1 MTDRIIGEVTG
12 ATGYRGLISVL
23 RSWVCELD
31 TSYESI
37 DELAGWEGRY
47 VSKLLAPSAI
57 KGLGRTSMGA
67 ILGALGLKLH
77 VVVDEPALEKIRR
90 RLVQSRWPKKR
101 REATAMRRALTRQ
114 TPVNPSRTQFKG
126 NRAWALDMH
135 AKAMA
140 ATTPEFRRA
149 RASLAAKAA
158 NEKRRRLREAAAEAR
173 V

>member
-1 MTDRIIGEVTG
+1 VTG
-12 ATGYRGLISVL
+12 ATGYRGLIAVL

-31 TSYESI
+31 VPYESI

-57 KGLGRTSMGA
+57 KALGRKSMG
-67 ILGALGLKLH
+67 LVLSALGLKLI
-77 VVVDEPALEKIRR
+77 VAVDEAALAKIRH

-101 REATAMRRALTRQ
+101 REATAIRRALTRQ
-114 TPVNPSRTQFKG
+114 TPANPSRTQFKG